1 MKLSQEIVVNDMHKI
16 KHILAETYGIESWVE
31 YPGFLVIEMYGMEL
45 HAGYYFDDDEAND
58 SQMFEIYDY
67 TDGARD
73 GFQTSF
79 ETFDDLR
86 FIARKLHDALLMFA

>member
-1 MKLSQEIVVNDMHKI
+1 MKLSQEIVTNDMHKI
-16 KHILAETYGIESWVE
+16 KHILAETYGIESSVE
-31 YPGFLVIEMYGMEL
+31 YPGYLVIEMYGMEL

-58 SQMFEIYDY
+58 SQIFEMYDF
-67 TDGARD
+67 TNGAR
-73 GFQTSF
+73 GVFETAF